1 MNAIAISLLSF
12 IVAISVIVTIHEFG
26 HYIVARLLGVK
37 VLRFSVGF
45 GRTLFSYTSPRSGIE
60 YVVAALPLGGYVK
73 MLDEREEP
81 VAEQEKQRAF
91 NNKSVYKRFAIVAA
105 GPLFNFIFAIFAY
118 ASIYMIGV
126 QGMSPEI
133 SQVEQ
138 NSIAYQ
144 AGLMSGDMITGINDR
159 QVATWEDVG
168 LNLIAEGIKTGV
180 VKVQRK
186 TSDGDIN
193 DLMLDLSDTK
203 LLLDE
208 GDPLS
213 KIGITPWR
221 LHFAAKFGEFTSDS
235 AAQEQGFLPNDEVL
249 QVDDIKIRDWQHWV
263 ELVKSHPNKTMNLL
277 VLRDQQRLA
286 MTLTPKAVQ
295 QGDETI
301 GRIGVRP
308 WVDRNAI
315 QQRQIVIQ
323 EDFFSAFSRG
333 WEKTMDMSVLTVKLL
348 GKLIIGEA
356 STKNIS
362 GPISIAE
369 FAGISAQLG
378 LASFLSTLAIISISI
393 GILNLLPV
401 PMLDGG
407 HLMYYL
413 VEMVKGSQVSELI
426 QIQGQKI
433 GIMLL
438 AGLMFLAFYNDIQRL
453 FS

>member
-1 MNAIAISLLSF
+1 MNGILVSLLSF

-45 GRTLFSYTSPRSGIE
+45 GRTLFKYISPRSGIE

-81 VAEQEKQRAF
+81 VAAHDQPRAF
-91 NNKSVYKRFAIVAA
+91 NNKSVYARFAIVAA

-118 ASIYMIGV
+118 ASMYMIGV
-126 QGMSPEI
+126 QGLAPEI
-133 SQVEQ
+133 AKVEP

-144 AGLMSGDMITGINDR
+144 AGLLPGDVLVRINDR
-159 QVATWEDVG
+159 QVATWEDAA
-168 LNLIAEGIKTGV
+168 LNLIGEGIKTGV
-180 VKVQRK
+180 VALQKK
-186 TSDGDIN
+186 TPAGDLEQHN
-193 DLMLDLSDTK
+193 LDLSDTR
-203 LLLDE
+203 LLLAE
-208 GDPLS
+208 GDPLT

-221 LHFAAKFGEFTSDS
+221 LQLAAKLGEFARGS
-235 AAQEQGFLPNDEVL
+235 AAQAQGFLAGDLIL
-249 QVDDIKIRDWQHWV
+249 QADGVAVKDWLHWV
-263 ELVKSHPNKTMNLL
+263 ELVKNHPNKEMN
-277 VLRDQQRLA
+277 VVILRQQQRLV

-295 QGDETI
+295 QGNDTI
-301 GRIGVRP
+301 GRIGVKP
-308 WVDRNAI
+308 WIDREAI
-315 QQRQIVIQ
+315 EARQIVTQ
-323 EDFFSAFSRG
+323 ENFFEAFSRG
-333 WEKTMDMSVLTVKLL
+333 WSKTLDMSVLTVKLL
-348 GKLIIGEA
+348 GKLITGEA

-369 FAGISAQLG
+369 FAGISAQMG
-378 LASFLSTLAIISISI
+378 IAAFLSTLAIISISI

-413 VEMVKGSQVSELI
+413 VEMVKGSQVSETI
-426 QIQGQKI
+426 QLQGQKI

-438 AGLMFLAFYNDIQRL
+438 AGLMLLAFYNDIQRL